1 MKQVVMTAP
10 GAIEIH
16 EITPPKPG
24 NGEVLLR
31 IKRIGVCGS
40 DVHVYHG
47 KHPYTNYPVVQGHEF
62 FGLVEELGGGVTGL
76 KPGDQVTSLPQI
88 SCGKCDPCKRG
99 DYHICE
105 TLKVQGFQA
114 PGCAQELWVTDAKK
128 IVRLP
133 NSFTFDQG
141 ALVEPLS
148 VAVHAV
154 RRAGKLAGKRVAIFG
169 VGPIGNLVAQVAQS
183 EGAKVIVTDLSDYR
197 LQIAKK
203 CGIEF
208 ISNAATETFQ
218 VAVERNFNS
227 RNVNVAFE
235 CVGVEQTVN
244 TAIMSLEKGGT
255 LIIVGVFGSKP
266 IVEIGLVQDRE
277 LNILGTLMY
286 QRSDYEKAIDLI
298 ASGKVKTEP
307 LVSIHFPLDKYL
319 QAYKFIDEQ
328 GDRVMKVII
337 DVAG

>member
-1 MKQVVMTAP
+1 
-10 GAIEIH
+10 
-16 EITPPKPG
+16 
-24 NGEVLLR
+24 
-31 IKRIGVCGS
+31 
-40 DVHVYHG
+40 
-47 KHPYTNYPVVQGHEF
+47 
-62 FGLVEELGGGVTGL
+62 
-76 KPGDQVTSLPQI
+76 
-88 SCGKCDPCKRG
+88 
-99 DYHICE
+99 
-105 TLKVQGFQA
+105 
-114 PGCAQELWVTDAKK
+114 
-128 IVRLP
+128 
-133 NSFTFDQG
+133 
-141 ALVEPLS
+141 
-148 VAVHAV
+148 
-154 RRAGKLAGKRVAIFG
+154 
-169 VGPIGNLVAQVAQS
+169 
-183 EGAKVIVTDLSDYR
+183 
-197 LQIAKK
+197 
-203 CGIEF
+203 
-208 ISNAATETFQ
+208 
-218 VAVERNFNS
+218 
-227 RNVNVAFE
+227 VAFE